1 MEKESSVKFLN
12 IFYEVMK
19 LQSFEF
25 DISDLIPVN
34 THDIFKLAFFHTFAI
49 FMEKESLLS
58 FLRSHEVYPIT
69 KIWMIVS

>member
-1 MEKESSVKFLN
+1 MEKESSIKFLN

-34 THDIFKLAFFHTFAI
+34 THDIFNLAFVHTFAI
-49 FMEKESLLS
+49 FIEKESLLS

-69 KIWMIVS
+69 KI